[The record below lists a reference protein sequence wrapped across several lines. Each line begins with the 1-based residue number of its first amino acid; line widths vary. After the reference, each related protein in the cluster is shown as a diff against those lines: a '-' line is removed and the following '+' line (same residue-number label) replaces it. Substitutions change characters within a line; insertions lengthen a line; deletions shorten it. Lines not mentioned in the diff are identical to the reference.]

1 MKINGVYVISDGKT
15 TSVPEDIT
23 VKNGIITAIEPS
35 SEYPEKP
42 LFATAGFIDEHT
54 HGGYG
59 HDYFEATQEAAD
71 AVAKF
76 HSDHGTTSFVATA
89 VATKLEDLDI
99 QISKIRNLK
108 HNYAD
113 LLGLHMEGP
122 FISVKKKGAQPEEN
136 IKAEYET
143 ADGKFFE
150 KNADLIRI
158 VTLCP
163 HAGNAEKLVE
173 KLVSLGIKA
182 HAGHDDSIEPE
193 ILKCVERGLDG
204 ATHLY
209 CASSGLARRKG
220 DITKYAGLNETA
232 LITDSVHAEVI
243 ADDIHIPR
251 SIFTLILKNKGYR
264 RIMLV
269 SDSLSAAGMPVGN
282 YKLGTDIDIY
292 NNGKVALLADFS
304 ALAGSITP
312 ISKMVE
318 ILVGYGVPIAE
329 ACYMGNEAPAK
340 HLGLQ
345 DRGTIAVGMR
355 ADICLLDEKGRLKKV
370 ILASSST
377 GKNS

>member
-1 MKINGVYVISDGKT
+1 MKITGVYVISDGKI
-15 TSVPEDIT
+15 TSVPQDIT
-23 VKNGIITAIEPS
+23 IENGIITDIVTSYDAPAERL
-35 SEYPEKP
+35 Y
-42 LFATAGFIDEHT
+42 ATAGFIDEHT

-59 HDYFEATQEAAD
+59 HDFFEATQEAVD
-71 AVAKF
+71 AVGKF
-76 HSDHGTTSFVATA
+76 HLDHGTTSFVATA

-99 QISKIRNLK
+99 QIGKIRNLK
-108 HNYAD
+108 HTHSD

-136 IKAEYET
+136 IKAAYEPG
-143 ADGKFFE
+143 DGEFFD
-150 KNADLIRI
+150 KNADLVKI

-163 HAGNAEKLVE
+163 HSGNAPELVE

-193 ILKCVERGLDG
+193 IIKCVGKGLDG

-209 CASSGLARRKG
+209 CASSGLGRRKG
-220 DITKYAGLNETA
+220 DITKYAGLNETT
-232 LITDSVHAEVI
+232 LITDGIAAEVI

-264 RIMLV
+264 KIMLV

-292 NNGKVALLADFS
+292 NNGRVALLADFS

-312 ISKMVE
+312 VSKMVE

-329 ACYMGNEAPAK
+329 ACYMGNESPAK
-340 HLGLQ
+340 HLGLT
-345 DRGTIAVGMR
+345 DRGVLAVGMR
-355 ADICLLDEKGRLKKV
+355 ADICLLDEKGKLQKV
-370 ILASSST
+370 YSV
-377 GKNS
+377 NRP

>member
-1 MKINGVYVISDGKT
+1 MKITGVYVISDGKT
-15 TSVPEDIT
+15 TSVPQDIT
-23 VKNGIITAIEPS
+23 VENGIITDIAPSAAI
-35 SEYPEKP
+35 PEKTVY
-42 LFATAGFIDEHT
+42 ATAGFIDEHT

-59 HDYFEATQEAAD
+59 HDFFEATQEAVD
-71 AVAKF
+71 AVGKF

-108 HNYAD
+108 HRYSD
-113 LLGLHMEGP
+113 LIGLHMEGP

-136 IKAEYET
+136 IKSSYEPD
-143 ADGKFFE
+143 DGKFFE
-150 KNADLIRI
+150 KNADLLKI

-163 HAGNAEKLVE
+163 HAGNAPELVAKL
-173 KLVSLGIKA
+173 KSLGIKA

-193 ILKCVERGLDG
+193 IAACVEKGLDG

-209 CASSGLARRKG
+209 CASSGLGRRKG
-220 DITKYAGLNETA
+220 DITKYAGLNETT
-232 LITDSVHAEVI
+232 LITDAVSAEVI

-269 SDSLSAAGMPVGN
+269 SDSLSAAGMPEGN

-292 NNGKVALLADFS
+292 NNGRVALLADLS

-312 ISKMVE
+312 VSKMVE
-318 ILVGYGVPIAE
+318 ILVGYGVPVAE
-329 ACYMGNEAPAK
+329 ACYMGNESPAR
-340 HLGLQ
+340 HLGLT

-355 ADICLLDEKGRLKKV
+355 ADICLLDEKGRLLKV
-370 ILASSST
+370 YAV
-377 GKNS
+377 NCPE